1 MGYLDS
7 YADRLNNDSLA
18 ESVKK
23 TADSAYQ
30 FIENFLHLQFKNT
43 LSALSFG
50 NCFGQPNIERHPHCN
65 VQQQQE
71 VGIKIGRHYNIE
83 QCKQY

>member
-30 FIENFLHLQFKNT
+30 FIENCLLFVHLYNSRQLFCR
-43 LSALSFG
+43 LAIALVNQILNATQTAMS
-50 NCFGQPNIERHPHCN
+50 NNNKRLAL
-65 VQQQQE
+65 
-71 VGIKIGRHYNIE
+71 R
-83 QCKQY
+83 